1 VQGRPAA
8 SRRPAGGR
16 SANLSASGSLEP
28 PLRLRLGACATL
40 SDMIDILRDIAP
52 AVLTAASAAVFAA
65 MLWAGS
71 RIH

>member
-1 VQGRPAA
+1 
-8 SRRPAGGR
+8 
-16 SANLSASGSLEP
+16 
-28 PLRLRLGACATL
+28 LGACATL
-40 SDMIDILRDIAP
+40 SDMIDIFRDIAP